1 MFELAKNELTEL
13 SQKGKFNFTM
23 ATIDCHMPQGF
34 LCKYCPNTYENRYEN
49 IYACQSKLINSFIDW
64 CKLSIF
70 YLISRHFRINK
81 TIVCRSLVI

>member
-23 ATIDCHMPQGF
+23 ATIDCHMPKGF

-49 IYACQSKLINSFIDW
+49 IYCNVNQNLLIVLLIG
-64 CKLSIF
+64 CKSQI
-70 YLISRHFRINK
+70 
-81 TIVCRSLVI
+81 LV